1 MVFMK
6 RFWLAV
12 KAWRELGYESV
23 GLYALYRLGLRSGH
37 YRRMTPDSPRR
48 AILPVS
54 SLDFQ
59 PLFSLPD
66 AHKLVELL
74 GEPGLAQL
82 RAEADEIVSGRVRL
96 FGGDPVP
103 LQLSPPGPIF
113 HWTEYELGRRS
124 TGVEDVKFLWE
135 PARFGW
141 AYTLCRAYHLTGD
154 EKYPAAFWQYAETF
168 LDANP
173 PYRGPHW
180 ISAQEVALRLMAFV
194 FALQVFSRS
203 AHTTVSRSERLR
215 RAIAGHAG
223 RIPLTLVYARS
234 QNNNHLLSE
243 AAGLYSAA
251 LALPGYP
258 SSGRWRELGWRW
270 FQHGLQAQI
279 AQDGVYI
286 QHSANYHRLMLQLAL
301 WIACLA
307 RSRGQLYP
315 ESSTRRLAASTRWL
329 LSLLDSETGRAPN
342 LGPNDGAYILPLA
355 GGGFHDYRPVV
366 QAAAAVFL
374 DKYPFGAGMWDEMV
388 YWLNEEP
395 RGESDPSQRG
405 APQPG
410 KGVAKTPVLL
420 VLRHPSQ
427 NTWAYLRAARF
438 TSRPG
443 HADQL
448 HLDLWWR
455 GLNVAQD
462 AGAYL
467 YNAAPPWDNALAL
480 AQVHNTVTVGNLDQ
494 MRRASKFLYLDWAQA
509 FDPTEA
515 DCADLFPITENILER
530 RVAWHDGYR
539 RLGIAHW
546 RSVVLTRSGQWVV
559 DDALLP
565 IPRKPA
571 GAEVFQACLHWLL
584 PDWPWELATD
594 PGESG
599 YSLRL
604 SSPQGQVRLDLS
616 SPAPSQL
623 QVVRAGENIYGE
635 GAVSPT
641 WGWCSPTYGVKIPA
655 LSVRLHMRAELPMRA
670 TTRWIFT

>member
-1 MVFMK
+1 MK

-23 GLYALYRLGLRSGH
+23 GLYALYRFGLRSGH
-37 YRRMTPDSPRR
+37 YRRMTPDAPRQT
-48 AILPVS
+48 ILPLS

-59 PLFSLPD
+59 PLFPLPD
-66 AHKLVELL
+66 AQKLAEVV
-74 GEPGLAQL
+74 GKAGLAQL
-82 RAEADEIVSGRVRL
+82 RAEADEIVGGQVRL

-135 PARFGW
+135 PARFSW
-141 AYTLCRAYHLTGD
+141 AFTLCRAYHLTGD
-154 EKYPAAFWQYAETF
+154 ERYPASFWQYVETF

-203 AHTTVSRSERLR
+203 AHTTANRSERLR
-215 RAIAGHAG
+215 RAIAEHAG

-243 AAGLYSAA
+243 AAGVYTAA

-258 SSGRWRELGWRW
+258 VSDRWRELGWRW
-270 FQHGLQAQI
+270 FQRGLQAQI
-279 AQDGVYI
+279 TEDGAYS
-286 QHSANYHRLMLQLAL
+286 QHSANYHRLMLQLGL
-301 WIACLA
+301 WVACLA

-315 ESSTRRLAASTRWL
+315 ESSAKRLAASTRWL
-329 LSLLDSETGRAPN
+329 LSILDSETGRAPN

-355 GGGFHDYRPVV
+355 GSGFHDYRPVA
-366 QAAAAVFL
+366 QAAAAVFR
-374 DKYPFGAGMWDEMV
+374 DQYPIGDGPWDEMV

-395 RGESDPSQRG
+395 ERKPDSSQQD
-405 APQPG
+405 AHHLEENAAEVSSP
-410 KGVAKTPVLL
+410 L
-420 VLRHPSQ
+420 VLRQPSQ
-427 NTWAYLRAARF
+427 NSWAYLRAARF

-462 AGAYL
+462 AGTYL
-467 YNAAPPWDNALAL
+467 YNAAPPWDNALAQ
-480 AQVHNTVTVGNLDQ
+480 AQVHNTLTVGGLDQ
-494 MRRASKFLYLDWAQA
+494 MTRAGKFLYLDWAQA
-509 FDPTEA
+509 FIPAEA
-515 DCADLFPITENILER
+515 DYTDLFSIPEDILER

-539 RLGIAHW
+539 RLGAAHW
-546 RSVVLTRSGQWVV
+546 RSAAHTRSGEWVV

-565 IPRKPA
+565 ISGLSA

-584 PDWPWELATD
+584 PDWPWELATTS
-594 PGESG
+594 GEPG
-599 YSLRL
+599 YSLHL
-604 SSPQGQVRLDLS
+604 SSPLGQVRLDLS
-616 SPAPSQL
+616 SPAPSRL
-623 QVVRAGENIYGE
+623 QVARAGENIYGE

-655 LSVRLHMRAELPMRA
+655 LSVRLHMRAELPIRA